1 MTYHVTY
8 NMGMSDTRQQTKAAT
23 AARLEKQQMLL
34 RKLYADWKASG
45 LTKTAY
51 AAQHG
56 TTRDRLRRAIYLV
69 ESEAIADQQQLSL
82 PYLT

>member
-23 AARLEKQQMLL
+23 TARLEKQQKLL
-34 RKLYADWKASG
+34 RELYVDWKASG
-45 LTKTAY
+45 LTKSAY

-56 TTRDRLRRAIYLV
+56 TTRDRLRRAVQLV
-69 ESEAIADQQQLSL
+69 EAEAIADQQQLPL